1 MLQSTDLLELTTMP
15 LWSDISLGLY
25 KEFSQK
31 YLIPTIFR
39 YHLENGKTLDVHFAA
54 WSIYHILGIQHIDG
68 KISKTEFFNEIDN
81 GLDFDH
87 FMNDKRLK
95 KRFNDFKH
103 RIRMFACIYQI
114 MKSEKLFYVQKHQLD
129 NSSVVADYI
138 KYALIDQKGA
148 NVGIRLLDGKYMA
161 YTLLVDRSIN
171 PTATIDS
178 LVPVKIKKLEII
190 RNGSVDETVEHS

>member
-1 MLQSTDLLELTTMP
+1 MMLRSKDLLELATMP

-31 YLIPTIFR
+31 YLLSTVFR
-39 YHLENGKTLDVHFAA
+39 YHLENGKVLDVHFAD

-68 KISKTEFFNEIDN
+68 KISKTDFFKEIDN
-81 GLDFDH
+81 GLDFNH
-87 FMNDKRLK
+87 FMTDKRLK
-95 KRFNDFKH
+95 KRFNDYKH
-103 RIRMFACIYQI
+103 RIRMFACIYRI
-114 MKSEKLFYVQKHQLD
+114 MKNEKLFYVERHQLD
-129 NSSVVADYI
+129 SSSVAADYI
-138 KYALIDQKGA
+138 KYALIEQKGV

-178 LVPVKIKKLEII
+178 LVPVRIKKLEII
-190 RNGSVDETVEHS
+190 RNGSVVETVE